1 MRRTQRTRRSA
12 RAAGLAWLLA
22 TAALA
27 LDPVNETLFGGLA
40 VEGYDTVAYFTAGLP
55 VAGKR
60 EFEYRWQGATWR
72 FASAEHRDLFAADPA
87 KYAPRYG
94 GYCAYA
100 VARGYTAEIDP
111 EAWKIVDGRLYL
123 NYDRD
128 VQRLWEA
135 DVAGHVR
142 AADANWPR
150 LLAGETVER
159 KER

>member
-1 MRRTQRTRRSA
+1 MRRPSTKSTIA
-12 RAAGLAWLLA
+12 PLAALVGLLA
-22 TAALA
+22 TAAFA
-27 LDPVNETLFGGLA
+27 VDPINETLFGGLA
-40 VEGYDTVAYFTAGLP
+40 VDGYDTVAYFTAGLA
-55 VAGKR
+55 VEGKR
-60 EFEYRWQGATWR
+60 EFVYEWSGATWR